1 MAGSSIADEFSMN
14 IAGVSLSNDPTG
26 LNSGK
31 SKDVNSERNLL
42 VMKQAQNI
50 AKEQGQALVELI
62 NQESKAISPQGGI
75 DIYV

>member
-1 MAGSSIADEFSMN
+1 MN
-14 IAGVSLSNDPTG
+14 IVGASLSNDPTG

-31 SKDVNSERNLL
+31 SKDVNSERNML

-50 AKEQGQALVELI
+50 AKEQGQALVELV
-62 NQESKAISPQGGI
+62 NQASKIISPNGGV

>member
-1 MAGSSIADEFSMN
+1 MN
-14 IAGVSLSNDPTG
+14 IAGVSLSNDPIG

-31 SKDVNSERNLL
+31 SKDVNSERNML

-50 AKEQGQALVELI
+50 AKEQGQALVELV
-62 NQESKAISPQGGI
+62 NQASKVISPNGGV

>member
-1 MAGSSIADEFSMN
+1 MN
-14 IAGVSLSNDPTG
+14 IAGVSLSNDPIG

-31 SKDVNSERNLL
+31 SKDVNSERNML

-50 AKEQGQALVELI
+50 AKEQGQALVEMV
-62 NQESKAISPQGGI
+62 NQSSKVISPKGGV